1 MKRIF
6 FIKNVVVILI
16 HFSITTAFA
25 QTITVKVD
33 SIFTSEYTKNIH
45 FVDLVICNELPDTI
59 YLPQNNLY
67 DGSGAGYQFFFSQEE
82 PFYAREILVNNL
94 EEDYSFEGGLVRYA
108 SKQEM
113 TDLKVIWNNNIALVN
128 ELNKQHRLIAC
139 YNLNCFRISPKS
151 KIKIRIFC
159 RIHFLN
165 IKKFGEIGETKLIPI
180 ETRMALPLEY
190 YSNKELKK
198 TILVSEHSE
207 KLKNYLI
214 YLSKSGY

>member
-1 MKRIF
+1 MRKIF
-6 FIKNVVVILI
+6 LIIIVVVLLMQI
-16 HFSITTAFA
+16 SNTTAFS
-25 QTITVKVD
+25 QEITLHID
-33 SIFTSEYTKNIH
+33 SVFTSEDTKNIH
-45 FVDLVICNELPDTI
+45 FADIIISNESPDTI
-59 YLPQNNLY
+59 YIPPNILY
-67 DGSGAGYQFFFSQEE
+67 DPSGLGYQFFFSQEE

-113 TDLKVIWNNNIALVN
+113 TNSKVIWNNNIALVN
-128 ELNKQHRLIAC
+128 ELNKQHRLIAY
-139 YNLNCFRISPKS
+139 YNVNCFRILPKS

-190 YSNKELKK
+190 YVNKELKK
-198 TILVSEHSE
+198 TILVSEYSE

-214 YLSKSGY
+214 TLSKSGY